1 MAESN
6 IRLNDPVLY
15 AIQCFEEA
23 GFSYGDII
31 PREWFLSRFGI
42 QEPQSIAEADENK
55 MIYAKYLGAFRAKV
69 LSMHKMALRTKEG
82 LGQEI
87 VMPGDQTE
95 WALQEAKGQITKEL
109 ERAKDRLSNV
119 KYSELSDSEIRENT
133 DAIAHLGFF
142 KRKALRKL
150 GW

>member
-1 MAESN
+1 MGEEKL
-6 IRLNDPVLY
+6 RLNDPVLY
-15 AIQCFEEA
+15 ALQCFEDA
-23 GFSYGDII
+23 GFSYGDVI

-42 QEPQSIAEADENK
+42 QEAQSIAEADENK
-55 MIYAKYLGAFRAKV
+55 MIYAKYLGALRAKV
-69 LSMHKMALRTKEG
+69 LSKHKMALRTKEG

-87 VMPGDQTE
+87 VMPGEQTE

-109 ERAKDRLSNV
+109 EKAKDRLTNI

-142 KRKALRKL
+142 KRKALKKL
-150 GW
+150 NW

>member
-1 MAESN
+1 MAEEKV
-6 IRLNDPVLY
+6 RLNDPVLY
-15 AIQCFEEA
+15 AVQCFEDA
-23 GFSYGDII
+23 GYTFGDII
-31 PREWFLSRFGI
+31 PREWFLKRFGI
-42 QEPQSIAEADENK
+42 VEPQSIAEADENK

-69 LSMHKMALRTKEG
+69 LNRHKMALRTKEG

-95 WALQEAKGQITKEL
+95 WALQEAKGQISKEL
-109 ERAKDRLSNV
+109 EKAKDRLSNI
-119 KYSELSDSEIRENT
+119 KYSELSDQEIRENT

-142 KRKALRKL
+142 KRKAMKKL